1 MIADMSFIIA
11 DNKKLYTDESL
22 LRYLMEQ
29 SNIVLWKKKR
39 FEQISCHA
47 DE

>member
-11 DNKKLYTDESL
+11 DNKKLYTDESF
-22 LRYLMEQ
+22 LRYLMEK
-29 SNIVLWKKKR
+29 SNIVPRKKKR
-39 FEQISCHA
+39 LEQISCHA